1 VLFGDVTLEQYVLVA
16 VIGFAAAILGGV
28 TGYGPGLLLPPVLLP
43 IIGPEAV
50 VPVVSAAGL
59 LINIS
64 RVAAFRADFDLAKA
78 KLIIAVALPTCVVG
92 AYGYTLLSGPA
103 VGFLLGS
110 VLVCVV
116 PLRRVLMRRRGHMQ
130 TPGLAAAGA
139 GYGLLVGATSGVGVV
154 LLAILLAAG
163 MHGAGA
169 VATDAGISVV
179 LTIAKVI
186 VFQTAGAMPLSSW
199 VMAIVI
205 GVVAAPG
212 AFVAKRLTRNL
223 SHGQHIAL
231 LDGVVVLG
239 GVLLI
244 GQSLQML
251 L

>member
-1 VLFGDVTLEQYVLVA
+1 MFFGDVTIEQYVLVA
-16 VIGFAAAILGGV
+16 VIGFAAAVLGGV
-28 TGYGPGLLLPPVLLP
+28 TGYGPGLILPPVLLP

-59 LINIS
+59 LINIG
-64 RVAAFRADFDLAKA
+64 RVSAFKADFDREKA
-78 KLIIAVALPTCVVG
+78 KLIVAVALPTCIIG

-103 VGFLLGS
+103 VGLLLGS

-116 PLRRVLMRRRGHMQ
+116 PLRRVLVRRRGHMQ

-139 GYGLLVGATSGVGVV
+139 GYGLLVGATSGVGIV
-154 LLAILLAAG
+154 LLSILVAAG
-163 MHGAGA
+163 LHGAGA

-199 VMAIVI
+199 VMAMVI
-205 GVVAAPG
+205 GVVGAPG

-223 SHGQHIAL
+223 SQGQHIAL
-231 LDGVVVLG
+231 LDAVVILG

-244 GQSLQML
+244 GQSLRMAF
-251 L
+251 